1 MSDTGLTVEKQVTVK
16 QTTPIDSDE
25 IEVNLNSEPASQV
38 SSLRLSKAL
47 AAETYVEQWKNRRRM
62 VWVMVVSTVIFT
74 ALVLFAVPEGRLEKT
89 ENILSWYFTL
99 AGTITCTYF
108 GTSLVSLF
116 AKK

>member
-25 IEVNLNSEPASQV
+25 VEVNLNSEPASQV

-62 VWVMVVSTVIFT
+62 VWLLLIASVIFT
-74 ALVLFAVPEGRLEKT
+74 AFVVATNKNNT
-89 ENILSWYFTL
+89 NT
-99 AGTITCTYF
+99 A
-108 GTSLVSLF
+108 
-116 AKK
+116 